1 MTNENDKL
9 LSELY
14 EQYYA
19 RLKNYCLIIFQYDP
33 RLVSFADDCVQ
44 ETFIK
49 ALEHKKK
56 VASAPSA
63 YAWLAKCCR
72 NTCISMQRRR
82 TILFHKIGKQVAF
95 DETNE
100 HPDSTDSII
109 RWLYQYQAKELLA
122 EIYAQLTPLEQAIF
136 YDYFQNK
143 MSTDQVAVHNS
154 TSIYSVKGAL
164 QRIRKKAQ
172 KVLREFYSEP

>member
-1 MTNENDKL
+1 MTNEKDKF

-63 YAWLAKCCR
+63 YA
-72 NTCISMQRRR
+72 
-82 TILFHKIGKQVAF
+82 
-95 DETNE
+95 
-100 HPDSTDSII
+100 
-109 RWLYQYQAKELLA
+109 
-122 EIYAQLTPLEQAIF
+122 
-136 YDYFQNK
+136 
-143 MSTDQVAVHNS
+143 
-154 TSIYSVKGAL
+154 
-164 QRIRKKAQ
+164 
-172 KVLREFYSEP
+172 